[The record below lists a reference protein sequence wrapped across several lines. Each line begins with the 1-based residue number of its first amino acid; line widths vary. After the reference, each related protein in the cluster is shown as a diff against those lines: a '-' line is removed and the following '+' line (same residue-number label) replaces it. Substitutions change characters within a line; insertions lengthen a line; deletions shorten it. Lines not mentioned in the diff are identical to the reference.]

1 MTSVQCAEKGITI
14 MLNQLSKLT
23 GEKEILLLKN
33 RIAAGYA
40 SIAELYMS
48 DDL

>member
-1 MTSVQCAEKGITI
+1 MQCAEKGITI
-14 MLNQLSKLT
+14 MLNQLSTLT
-23 GEKEILLLKN
+23 SEKEILLLKA
-33 RIAAGYA
+33 RISAGYA